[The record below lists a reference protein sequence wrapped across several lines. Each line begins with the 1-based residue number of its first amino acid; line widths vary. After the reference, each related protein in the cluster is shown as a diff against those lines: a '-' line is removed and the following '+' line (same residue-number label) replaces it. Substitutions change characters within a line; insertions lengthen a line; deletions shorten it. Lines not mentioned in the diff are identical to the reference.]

1 MEEIGKLLKEKR
13 ETLGLSIEDVSEKTR
28 LTPKHI
34 KALEKGEL
42 SFFREDLSYLR
53 YFVKSYCDVVGL
65 DFEEL
70 KDKLRQDIQEYTT
83 SFVVNTELSHQE
95 MERNIANSEKLS
107 NVKTKKKKKK
117 VKKPDFSIVSLIA
130 IITVVVV
137 IVLCA
142 FLLYIRSNK
151 EGNPISGNR
160 PIAPVQ
166 EEQGENEA
174 LINQN
179 SSGEETK
186 EEEKKE
192 LEITQGED
200 AKHFTLNN
208 LKEGDTITVET
219 TFNGSS
225 SGYSV
230 TVLDGS
236 KSEVFNDKIYQYQ
249 ETANTEITV
258 KKGMKFNVYVG
269 CMVQTEIKING
280 KVVKVDSSVNFTTYP
295 GYCPSN
301 TLEFSVGDLDESSK

>member
-13 ETLGLSIEDVSEKTR
+13 EALGLSIEDVSEKTR

-34 KALEKGEL
+34 KALEQGEL

-65 DFEEL
+65 DFDEI
-70 KDKLRQDIQEYTT
+70 KDKLRQDIHDYTT
-83 SFVVNTELSHQE
+83 SFVTNTELSHQE

-107 NVKTKKKKKK
+107 NIKSKKK

-137 IVLCA
+137 VILCA
-142 FLLYIRSNK
+142 FLLYLRSSKNEK
-151 EGNPISGNR
+151 PVSGNR

-166 EEQGENEA
+166 DEQGENEA
-174 LINQN
+174 IIDKKPSDDQ
-179 SSGEETK
+179 TK

-192 LEITQGED
+192 LEIIQGED
-200 AKHFTLNN
+200 VKHFTLNN
-208 LKEGDTITVET
+208 LKEGDKLTITT
-219 TFNGSS
+219 KFNGSS

-236 KSEVFNDKIYQYQ
+236 KNEVFNDKIYQYQ

-269 CMVQTEIKING
+269 CMVQTEIKIND
-280 KVVKVDSSVNFTTYP
+280 KVVKVDNSVNFASYP

>member
-13 ETLGLSIEDVSEKTR
+13 ETLGLSIEDVSERTR

-34 KALEKGEL
+34 KALEQGEL

-65 DFEEL
+65 DFEDL
-70 KDKLRQDIQEYTT
+70 KDKLRQDIHDYTT
-83 SFVVNTELSHQE
+83 SFIVNTELSHQE

-107 NVKTKKKKKK
+107 NVKTKRKKMK
-117 VKKPDFSIVSLIA
+117 VKKPDFSIVSLFA
-130 IITVVVV
+130 IITVVIVV
-137 IVLCA
+137 ILCA

-151 EGNPISGNR
+151 DKNTISENR

-174 LINQN
+174 LINEKP
-179 SSGEETK
+179 SEEETK

-200 AKHFTLNN
+200 VKHFTLNN
-208 LKEGDTITVET
+208 LKEGDKITVET

-249 ETANTEITV
+249 ETANTELTV

-280 KVVKVDSSVNFTTYP
+280 KAVKVDNSVNFTTYP

-301 TLEFSVGDLDESSK
+301 TLEFSVGDLNESSK